1 MSLIDDIRNLASTQY
16 REIAKSLEDSRS
28 IGDYVLLY
36 GAKDIE
42 ERNKTYEVQAY
53 MPGWI
58 AIGDDSGGQAILMKL
73 DGSHGVYLCDHGAL
87 GSLDPEVVAD
97 SFSKWLEGSC
107 PIPGHDDEEDEF

>member
-16 REIAKSLEDSRS
+16 RELGKTLDDSRS

-42 ERNKTYEVQAY
+42 ERNTTYEVQAY
-53 MPGWI
+53 VPGWI

-73 DGSHGVYLCDHGAL
+73 DGSHGVYFCDHGAL
-87 GSLDPEVVAD
+87 DA
-97 SFSKWLEGSC
+97 
-107 PIPGHDDEEDEF
+107 